1 MSTPVLSV
9 QDLSVTLRLGR
20 QTLTAVDGI
29 SFDLRPG
36 EVLALVG
43 ESGCGKTK
51 TAEALMGL
59 IPPGLGSVRAK
70 RIDLGGM
77 DLAALGESAL
87 RHIRG
92 REISMVFQEPM
103 TALDPVFRAGSQLAS
118 VFRRHRRCGRAQARE
133 ASLDML
139 RRVGIADPD
148 RVLSSYPHELSGG
161 MRQRVIIAMAMA
173 CRPRV
178 LIADEPTT
186 ALDVTTQAQV
196 LAQLTALTQEWGTA
210 ILLITHDLGIV
221 AQYSD
226 RALVMRRG
234 RIVEDTLVDELF
246 RKPGHPYTAE
256 LLATAV
262 GLTRVGLTGPAAGR
276 NVAGPGP

>member
-1 MSTPVLSV
+1 VTSPVLSV
-9 QDLSVTLRLGR
+9 QELTVTLRLDR

-29 SFDLRPG
+29 SFDMRPG

-59 IPPGLGSVRAK
+59 IPPALGSVRAR
-70 RIDLGGM
+70 RIDLAGKN
-77 DLAALGESAL
+77 LAALAEPAL
-87 RHIRG
+87 RRIRG
-92 REISMVFQEPM
+92 REMSMVFQEPL
-103 TALDPVFRAGSQLAS
+103 TALDPVFRAGQQLAT
-118 VFRRHRRCGRAQARE
+118 VFRRHRRLGRAQART
-133 ASLDML
+133 ASIDML
-139 RRVGIADPD
+139 RRVGIADPE
-148 RVLSSYPHELSGG
+148 RVLERYPHELSGG

-196 LAQLTALTQEWGTA
+196 LGQMTALAGEFGTA

-221 AQYSD
+221 AQYAD
-226 RALVMRRG
+226 RAMIMRRG
-234 RIVEDTLVDELF
+234 RIVEDTLVGALF
-246 RKPGHPYTAE
+246 RKPGHPYSAE
-256 LLATAV
+256 LLRAAAAV
-262 GLTRVGLTGPAAGR
+262 TLPLAAGDA
-276 NVAGPGP
+276 AGAEP

>member
-9 QDLSVTLRLGR
+9 QELSVTLRLGR
-20 QTLTAVDGI
+20 QMLTVVDGV
-29 SFDLRPG
+29 SFDLRAG

-51 TAEALMGL
+51 TAEALLGL
-59 IPPGLGSVRAK
+59 VPPGLGSVRAK
-70 RIDLGGM
+70 RIDLGGK
-77 DLAALGESAL
+77 DLAVLGEPAM
-87 RHIRG
+87 RRIRG
-92 REISMVFQEPM
+92 REISMVFQEPL
-103 TALDPVFRAGSQLAS
+103 TALDPVFRAGQQLAS
-118 VFRRHRRCGRAQARE
+118 VLRRHLRCGRAEARA

-139 RRVGIADPD
+139 RRVGIADPG
-148 RVLSSYPHELSGG
+148 RVLDSYPHELSGG
-161 MRQRVIIAMAMA
+161 MRQRVIIATAMA

-196 LAQLTALTQEWGTA
+196 LAQLTALTRESGTA
-210 ILLITHDLGIV
+210 ILLITHDLGLV

-234 RIVEDTLVDELF
+234 RIVEDTLVGELF

-262 GLTRVGLTGPAAGR
+262 GLARPAAGR
-276 NVAGPGP
+276 DAAGPLP